1 MPTEDPILKEKH
13 FDAAIS
19 QATSPTD
26 SGRRPDHTQA
36 EDETEREEQFAKRAR
51 VVSKTLEDI
60 LHRFPPRPPSFGI
73 NE

>member
-1 MPTEDPILKEKH
+1 MPTEDSILKEKH

-19 QATSPTD
+19 QATSTVA
-26 SGRRPDHTQA
+26 SGRLPDSIPA
-36 EDETEREEQFAKRAR
+36 EDEKEREEQFAKRAR

-60 LHRFPPRPPSFGI
+60 LHRSPPRPPSFGI